1 MPGASAS
8 AFLRHLDRP
17 HPKGAF
23 VDSRS
28 PRTIFIL
35 DDDLAVRDSLKALLE
50 ARNFAVVDFD
60 SGSNLFRHQDRA
72 DCLILD
78 LHMPQ
83 MTGLELLMK
92 LRQRGD
98 STPAILITGRPDS
111 VTQDEAKKLGVPL
124 LEKPVPP
131 KILLDLV
138 ERALATPAH

>member
-1 MPGASAS
+1 M
-8 AFLRHLDRP
+8 
-17 HPKGAF
+17 
-23 VDSRS
+23 DSRS